1 MKHRYSDFIVNEIDM
16 NGDVV
21 WFRSELDN
29 QNKWKTQNIRETLP
43 ADLVNKLEKID
54 EEDRDQENDLV
65 VPNAAI
71 IAKLEKMVGEE

>member
-1 MKHRYSDFIVNEIDM
+1 M

-29 QNKWKTQNIRETLP
+29 QTKWKNENIRETLP

-65 VPNAAI
+65 VPNAAT
-71 IAKLEKMVGEE
+71 IAKLEKMLGEEQTKKFV